1 MNGEAIFT
9 EYLLPFTGLLIIIA
23 LVATVI
29 GFLMSIITDP
39 KSAITVLITIAGL
52 VVLFFIGY
60 SVADSSVTA
69 RELNEFGVDEPLSQK
84 IGGILNMTYYL
95 FIIAGIAVILDV
107 VQRVVKS
114 IG

>member
-9 EYLLPFTGLLIIIA
+9 EYLLPLTGLLIIVA

-39 KSAITVLITIAGL
+39 KSAVTVLVTMVGL

-60 SVADSSVTA
+60 SMADSSVSA
-69 RELNEFGVDEPLSQK
+69 KAVEKGVDASLSQY
-84 IGGILNMTYYL
+84 IGGVLNLTYYL
-95 FIIAGIAVILDV
+95 FAISVVAIVIDA
-107 VQRVVKS
+107 VQRVIKS